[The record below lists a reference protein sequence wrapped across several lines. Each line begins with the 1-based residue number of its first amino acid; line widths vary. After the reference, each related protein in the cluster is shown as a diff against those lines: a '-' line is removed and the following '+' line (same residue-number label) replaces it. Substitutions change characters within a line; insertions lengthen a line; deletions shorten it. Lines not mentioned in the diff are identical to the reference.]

1 MKFKK
6 FTVLALMACLA
17 FTACGKENEVTNE
30 EPVIQEAPGEAQ
42 DPDVQEP
49 GTSTPDAGTEVTYS
63 YITEGTVGDY
73 TYEIE
78 PNFADDKKYYLDD
91 LKNRCWFLDSL
102 EEPNAPLWVIIS
114 SGEKSSGG
122 YDIGVV
128 DITEEDGTIVITVG
142 ETSPSPDESTTEE
155 ITTPNVTVRFE
166 YGENGTPSDIKVV
179 NTAGVEI
186 PSAY

>member
-6 FTVLALMACLA
+6 LTVLVLMACLA
-17 FTACGKENEVTNE
+17 FTACGKENEENNVRNE
-30 EPVIQEAPGEAQ
+30 EPVAQETPAGDEEQ
-42 DPDVQEP
+42 

-63 YITEGTVGDY
+63 YIAEGTVGDY

-78 PNFADDKKYYLDD
+78 SNFADNKKYYLDD
-91 LKNRCWFLDSL
+91 LKNRCWFADSL
-102 EEPNAPLWVIIS
+102 DEPNAPLWIIIS
-114 SGEKSSGG
+114 SGEKHSGG

-142 ETSPSPDESTTEE
+142 ETSPSPDEPTTEE
-155 ITTPNVTVRFE
+155 MTTPNVTVRFE
-166 YGENGTPSDIKVV
+166 YGTSGTPKDIKVV
-179 NTAGVEI
+179 NTDGVEI

>member
-6 FTVLALMACLA
+6 LTVLALMGCLA
-17 FTACGKENEVTNE
+17 LTACGNGNAVRSEA
-30 EPVIQEAPGEAQ
+30 PSAAQEAT
-42 DPDVQEP
+42 DPSETQEP
-49 GTSTPDAGTEVTYS
+49 EVTYT
-63 YITEGTVGDY
+63 YITKGTVGDY

-78 PNFADDKKYYLDD
+78 SNFADDKKYYLDD
-91 LKNRCWFLDSL
+91 LKNRCWFADTL

-114 SGEKSSGG
+114 SGEKHSGG

-142 ETSPSPDESTTEE
+142 ETSPSPDEPTTEE
-155 ITTPNVTVRFE
+155 MTTPNVTVRFE
-166 YGENGTPSDIKVV
+166 YGENGTPKDIKVV